1 MTPTNAQAFVV
12 DYLCFLSIYYFDTP
26 YSVHLDYSFMIA
38 TNEKFNQD
46 AENKQRQ
53 NTCMAVHVSD

>member
-1 MTPTNAQAFVV
+1 MTPTNAQALAV
-12 DYLCFLSIYYFDTP
+12 DYLCLFSIYYFDAL
-26 YSVHLDYSFMIA
+26 YSVLLDYSVMIA

-46 AENKQRQ
+46 AGNKQCQ